1 VEHVAADYAA
11 TCSTVGRTVSVERGG
26 EPTADRLLV
35 GRAEAVD
42 DQGRLVVRPAT
53 GPSLAIAA
61 GDVTHVRPVAGDG
74 SPGPDH

>member
-1 VEHVAADYAA
+1 
-11 TCSTVGRTVSVERGG
+11 
-26 EPTADRLLV
+26 V

-53 GPSLAIAA
+53 GPPVAIAA

-74 SPGPDH
+74 PPGPDR